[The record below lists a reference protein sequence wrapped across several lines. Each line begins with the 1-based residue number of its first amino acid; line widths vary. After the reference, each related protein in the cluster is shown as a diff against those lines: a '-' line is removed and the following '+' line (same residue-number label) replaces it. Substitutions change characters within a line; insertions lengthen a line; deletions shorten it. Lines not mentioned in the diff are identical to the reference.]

1 MAKKNETIVKDVVI
15 MTIKK
20 DGRLYLHYRYC
31 PSKENY

>member
-15 MTIKK
+15 MTIIK

-31 PSKENY
+31 PSKEYY